1 MFICFLKSETRLSC
15 PFWMDY
21 QKTMLHLLLNMFHW
35 SKYIASILVNPL
47 FCNIKQHKAVG
58 LARLIVI
65 SVNWSI
71 HHRKTIIDEKKEIID
86 YLLLLFCIE
95 IYEKLQ
101 LYFIFSIFKPS
112 DLVNV
117 PKEEVESFYRLV

>member
-1 MFICFLKSETRLSC
+1 M
-15 PFWMDY
+15 
-21 QKTMLHLLLNMFHW
+21 
-35 SKYIASILVNPL
+35 
-47 FCNIKQHKAVG
+47 
-58 LARLIVI
+58 VI

-71 HHRKTIIDEKKEIID
+71 HHRKPIIDEKKEIID

-117 PKEEVESFYRLV
+117 PKEEVDGINCCNEVMKTLKINRFLVISVPSFRSIHLTYW